1 MSSTNLVKNNLFT
14 KPYLLTLDELSQIG
28 QNMNLVGYDPQL
40 NITSDDTNIV
50 LKYGVPS
57 SPKILNWVEPYKIA
71 GIDYTLFYTE
81 VNSGLNIGDRVFII
95 NGTYDSDLLI
105 KADKYKKGHDGY
117 KVLFIDK
124 CKVVLDIEF
133 TGSLPSNETTANNDD
148 FDDFIKVYYVKD
160 ENDFLHVNRQVTTRV
175 SGNMVDFKFNK
186 YQNNLIFVDNPN
198 GYSGTSDNWGQNGGL
213 STTGFFIKNGTS
225 SWIEIS
231 NDFMTGSYSIAAT
244 NSNDKILILNNSFIY
259 NGVDFKEN
267 SVYSW
272 QYNTITATYSW
283 TVNVKHENNNVPIL
297 TKSNFRD
304 GTFNG
309 TWNGG
314 LYGSNEKRITWGS
327 TTSFWNHG
335 TLLNTIWEKGI
346 MESKYSQTESYIT
359 EFDKYGIP
367 YQKSTNPDND
377 GYGYNFVINSEIRN
391 AVINN
396 GNVSNS
402 VLLGT
407 GTAANISIVEDHVRG
422 NLTDQY
428 IKANFNNTLINKA
441 YFESCGI
448 QNANIENAVIKN
460 SRVENS
466 RLYSVKSINTHY
478 KSSLFKNSNYISD
491 NIIKILEFDQFEYS
505 SDGSNVTH
513 LVYKFYINK
522 RSYEKFKFKDN
533 FYIKGIK
540 LNNSVNTTAIFSE
553 TEPSGNSILNFFDKK
568 FRIGPWT
575 EYIDT
580 LQSYD
585 FVKAPIQF
593 NSFVSTAKENQYTY
607 YDTTTSNYNY
617 TGVYDNNKG
626 YSLDIFIKLD
636 TSMIPSISKTSVNF
650 KDIIDFSNAYIQNS
664 DFESG
669 VVENSNWNSGHHI
682 NFNNKNVLVKMNPDQ
697 SGYFTPNNVDGQYD
711 ISRKKSLSTGI
722 TSSLVLNNIHT
733 VGVNDEFELDYLK
746 VNDIVFLNAV
756 DYDSR
761 GTVTDITI
769 INGGSGYTTST
780 SLTTTYTGNG
790 RDLKVDIISTV
801 IGGVLGLSYS
811 VGSGNG
817 YDNDAP
823 SMSGIYYPLTT
834 TGMGSGLVLNITKDN
849 SGILATFSISNIG
862 QGYNVGDTIE
872 VQTSG
877 ASGIFKITSVTNG
890 EVISAKVSTSGLFY
904 EVDDILSIMTGNG
917 LAQVK
922 VTGITGSLTRL
933 PDTYKVTNMSPFII
947 DEIVATGSTSLVN
960 SLLEVGL
967 FSSYNANNRYGYLH
981 KTKFYKSKIVSGL
994 FRRAYIKGSLI
1005 KNDSV
1010 DISDKDFT
1018 NIEKLK
1024 SLIIADTIF
1033 SKNDNILSNALY
1045 IFSSFVNGTDIW
1057 DNGILFRSIW
1067 NGMTFNNGLV
1077 RESTWLDGTFNNGL
1091 FYLSDLP
1098 VTTNPI
1104 NPLNPLNLDAISPY
1118 YNSNNIYSY
1127 YKSGLIDS
1135 STNNNR
1141 LSWQNGKFVNG
1152 EFYKSKWENGSFNGG
1167 KFYYSDFYKGEFNG
1181 GIVGDKS
1188 LSSTDTRV
1196 FNGAINYTTVE
1207 NAYLVSNFTDLNNS
1221 INNVINWY
1229 DGVFND
1235 GVFSTYGTNS
1245 ATWYNGTFNGGE
1257 FGSHNVDG
1265 IPKWKDGIFNG
1276 GKFTSVYGSSSTPM
1290 STTASLDD
1298 VNSYA
1303 WEKGTFNGGEFGFLN
1318 PQYYN
1323 STWFDGTFNGGKFK
1337 GKVWNNG
1344 IFTFGEFLGGVGG
1357 TYSGLVPIGGTANI
1371 ATQSNANN
1379 FVKSFIDNN
1388 NQYYGLWRN
1397 GFVTDT
1403 KSKYL
1408 DQEIHTDLKR
1418 SSDTNKSLPFSLLK
1432 NILWQSGTFS
1442 HPSATIQNSV
1452 WLDGTFENGT
1462 FENSAFNPYAVRTL
1476 GSSPT
1481 FNFNDSCHWINGNF
1495 KSGEFSIST
1504 WENGNFIYGTATGMI
1519 WKKGIVNYMNAYNV
1533 FWEDGLWKNGNW
1545 EGSYYTINPDGT
1557 VTDPYVKQILNR
1569 GMSWSGTSSCHIWS
1583 VFYKESLT
1591 QFANVSPINSGS
1603 VVHHPDS
1610 TENQPPLPPNQF
1622 GVITAG
1628 STPPV
1633 SGAPNKILGTASW
1646 DLAGL
1651 DIIDRTG
1658 TNLSQGTYFTP
1669 VDSYNSIT
1677 WEIYNGTSWS
1687 SPTGTAITLPF
1698 TGLSQQFNLQSGVNK
1713 FRVKG
1718 TNPDNNQV
1726 YYTNVLTY
1734 TKTVAVYTIQSPINQ
1749 VVTTNTGT
1757 SGNHTLQGIVNVTS
1771 APVTLTLTAFAGAGG
1786 LGTANTTKG
1795 FAFVNYSDGTPVPG
1809 SPFTTALASTTGTNT
1824 TTVSVI
1830 LPSSDNYSVTINA
1843 QFSSGNTTGS
1853 VQLI

>member
-1 MSSTNLVKNNLFT
+1 MSSTKLVKNNLFT
-14 KPYLLTLDELSQIG
+14 KPYLLTLDEISQIG

-57 SPKILNWVEPYKIA
+57 SPKILNWVEPYKISD
-71 GIDYTLFYTE
+71 IDYTLFYTE
-81 VNSGLNIGDRVFII
+81 VNSGLNIGDKVFII
-95 NGTYDSDLLI
+95 NGTYDSNLLI
-105 KADKYKKGHDGY
+105 QADKYKKGHDGY

-133 TGSLPSNETTANNDD
+133 TGSLPSNETTANTDD

-160 ENDFLHVNRQVTTRV
+160 ENDFLHVNRQITTR
-175 SGNMVDFKFNK
+175 GNNFDFKFNK
-186 YQNNLIFVDNPN
+186 NQNNVIFTSVTFSAINDQWGENNGLIGAP
-198 GYSGTSDNWGQNGGL
+198 
-213 STTGFFIKNGTS
+213 GFFIKNGTA
-225 SWIEIS
+225 SWINIS
-231 NDFMTGSYSIAAT
+231 NDFMVGSYSIAAT
-244 NSNDKILILNNSFIY
+244 NSNNKILVLNDSFTY
-259 NGVDFKEN
+259 NGFDFKEN
-267 SVYSW
+267 SIYSW
-272 QYNTITATYSW
+272 EYNAVIATYSW

-346 MESKYSQTESYIT
+346 MESKYSQTESYIA
-359 EFDKYGIP
+359 EFDHYGLP

-396 GNVSNS
+396 ANVSNS
-402 VLLGT
+402 NLLGT

-428 IKANFNNTLINKA
+428 IKDNFNSTLINKA

-460 SRVENS
+460 SRVDNS
-466 RLYSVKSINTHY
+466 RIYSVKSINTHY

-491 NIIKILEFDQFEYS
+491 NIIKIIGFDQFEYVS
-505 SDGSNVTH
+505 TVGVTH

-540 LNNSVNTTAIFSE
+540 LNYSQSNASFYDNEPTT
-553 TEPSGNSILNFFDKK
+553 NSILNFFDKK
-568 FRIGPWT
+568 FKIGPWK

-580 LQSYD
+580 YNNSSFTKQ
-585 FVKAPIQF
+585 PIEL
-593 NSFVSTAKENQYTY
+593 NSFVSTPKENEYTY
-607 YDTTTSNYNY
+607 ASNTYNNITY
-617 TGVYDNNKG
+617 YLNNGG

-636 TSMIPSISKTSVNF
+636 TSMSPTIDQFSVSY
-650 KDIIDFSNAYIQNS
+650 KDVIDFSNAYIQNS

-669 VVENSNWNSGHHI
+669 VFENSNWNSGNHI
-682 NFNNKNVLVKMNPDQ
+682 NYNKHVNLVTSNEN
-697 SGYFTPNNVDGQYD
+697 GNYD
-711 ISRKKSLSTGI
+711 ISLTQ
-722 TSSLVLNNIHT
+722 SSLILNSIPDTVNI
-733 VGVNDEFELDYLK
+733 NDEIELDYLK
-746 VNDIVFLNAV
+746 VNDIIFLNAV

-761 GTVTDITI
+761 GTVTDLILNTT
-769 INGGSGYTTST
+769 GSGYLTSTGVTTS
-780 SLTTTYTGNG
+780 Y
-790 RDLKVDIISTV
+790 
-801 IGGVLGLSYS
+801 
-811 VGSGNG
+811 GSGNG
-817 YDNDAP
+817 LEVDIIANPIGGALTLVYSNAGNGYDYTGLYTTNT
-823 SMSGIYYPLTT
+823 LTGFGT
-834 TGMGSGLVLNITKDN
+834 GLVLNIVVD
-849 SGILATFSISNIG
+849 SGTGLLTSFTVDSIG
-862 QGYNVGDTIE
+862 QGYIIGDTVE
-872 VQTSG
+872 VFTSG
-877 ASGIFKITSVTNG
+877 VNGVFSVTNITNG
-890 EVISAKVSTSGLFY
+890 EIISVTLPTIGYSGLFY
-904 EVDDILSIMTGNG
+904 EVGDVVNINTGDG
-917 LAQVK
+917 LAQAQIIGV
-922 VTGITGSLTRL
+922 TGSLTRL
-933 PDTYKVTNMSPFII
+933 PDTYKISNLSPFIV
-947 DEIVATGSTSLVN
+947 DEIVPTGATSIVSNLRP
-960 SLLEVGL
+960 VGV
-967 FSSYNANNRYGYLH
+967 FSSYDAKNRYGYLS

-994 FRRAYIKGSLI
+994 FRRAYLKGSLI
-1005 KNDSV
+1005 KNDNI

-1024 SLIIADTIF
+1024 SLIITDTIF
-1033 SKNDNILSNALY
+1033 SKNDNILSNAFY
-1045 IFSSFVNGTDIW
+1045 MFSSFVDGTDIW

-1077 RESTWLDGTFNNGL
+1077 RESTWLDGTFLNGL
-1091 FYLSDLP
+1091 FYLSFLP
-1098 VTTNPI
+1098 TTNGTPTF
-1104 NPLNPLNLDAISPY
+1104 AIGDY
-1118 YNSNNIYSY
+1118 YNSYNILSY
-1127 YKSGLIDS
+1127 YMNGTS
-1135 STNNNR
+1135 STDNNR
-1141 LSWQNGKFVNG
+1141 FSWRNGTFVNG
-1152 EFYKSKWENGSFNGG
+1152 EFYKSIWESGNFNGG
-1167 KFYYSDFYKGEFNG
+1167 KFYYSDFYRGTING
-1181 GIVGDKS
+1181 GIIGDKS
-1188 LSSTDTRV
+1188 VPYKYTNVYSAAV
-1196 FNGAINYTTVE
+1196 NYTTVE
-1207 NAYLVSNFTDLNNS
+1207 NANFISSYTDYLDTQNT
-1221 INNVINWY
+1221 INWY

-1235 GVFSTYGTNS
+1235 GKFNTSDTNY

-1257 FGSHNVDG
+1257 FGPFN
-1265 IPKWKDGIFNG
+1265 PKWKDGTFNG
-1276 GKFTSVYGSSSTPM
+1276 GKFTSVYGTSSGTYSTNI
-1290 STTASLDD
+1290 TLDD
-1298 VNSYA
+1298 KDTYA
-1303 WEKGTFNGGEFGFLN
+1303 WENGMFNGGEFGN
-1318 PQYYN
+1318 NQTGYN
-1323 STWFDGTFNGGKFK
+1323 SSWFNGTFNGGKFK

-1344 IFTFGEFLGGVGG
+1344 IFTFGEF
-1357 TYSGLVPIGGTANI
+1357 SGSGATAIGGTPSNP
-1371 ATQSNANN
+1371 TQSNSNN
-1379 FVKSFIDNN
+1379 FVQLFINSD
-1388 NQYYGLWRN
+1388 NQYYGLWRD

-1408 DQEIHTDLKR
+1408 DQEIFTDLKR

-1432 NILWQSGTFS
+1432 YILWLNGTFS

-1452 WLDGTFENGT
+1452 WLDGTFENGA
-1462 FENSAFNPYAVRTL
+1462 FESSAFNPYVIRSN
-1476 GSSPT
+1476 GSNPT
-1481 FNFNDSCHWINGNF
+1481 FNFSDSCHWVNGNF
-1495 KSGEFSIST
+1495 NSGEFSISN
-1504 WENGNFIYGTATGMI
+1504 WDNGKFINGTATGMI
-1519 WKKGIVNYMNAYNV
+1519 WKNGIVNYMNAYNV

-1557 VTDPYVKQILNR
+1557 VTDPYVSQILNR
-1569 GMSWSGTSSCHIWS
+1569 GIYWSGTSSCHIWS

-1591 QFANVSPINSGS
+1591 QLNNNVLQTAGI
-1603 VVHHPDS
+1603 VVHQPDL
-1610 TENQPPLPPNQF
+1610 TQNQPPLPPTQF
-1622 GVITAG
+1622 GVITTG
-1628 STPPV
+1628 SPPPV
-1633 SGAPNKILGTASW
+1633 SGASNKILGTASW
-1646 DLAGL
+1646 DVAGL
-1651 DIIDRTG
+1651 DIID
-1658 TNLSQGTYFTP
+1658 STYFTP

-1734 TKTVAVYTIQSPINQ
+1734 TKTVATYTIQSPINQ

-1757 SGNHTLQGIVNVTS
+1757 SGNHTLQGIINVTN

-1795 FAFVNYSDGTPVPG
+1795 FAFVNYSNGAPVPG

-1830 LPSSDNYSVTINA
+1830 LPSSDNYSVTITA

-1853 VQLI
+1853 VQLV

>member
-95 NGTYDSDLLI
+95 NGTYDSNLLI
-105 KADKYKKGHDGY
+105 QADKYKKGHDGY

-160 ENDFLHVNRQVTTRV
+160 ENDFLHVNRQITTRV

-186 YQNNLIFVDNPN
+186 HQNNLIFVDNPN

-244 NSNDKILILNNSFIY
+244 NSNDKILILNNSFTY
-259 NGVDFKEN
+259 TGVDFKEN

-283 TVNVKHENNNVPIL
+283 MVNVKHENNNVPIL

-346 MESKYSQTESYIT
+346 MESKYSQTESYIA

-407 GTAANISIVEDHVRG
+407 GTAANISIVEDHIRG

-491 NIIKILEFDQFEYS
+491 NIIKILDFDQFEYS
-505 SDGSNVTH
+505 SDASTVTH

-540 LNNSVNTTAIFSE
+540 LNNSVNTTTAIFSE
-553 TEPSGNSILNFFDKK
+553 TEPIGNSILNFFDKK
-568 FRIGPWT
+568 FKIGPWT

-580 LQSYD
+580 LQNYN
-585 FVKAPIQF
+585 FIKTPIQF

-607 YDTTTSNYNY
+607 YVSSNISNYNY
-617 TGVYDNNKG
+617 TGINDNNKG

-636 TSMIPSISKTSVNF
+636 TTISPSINKYSVNF

-682 NFNNKNVLVKMNPDQ
+682 NFNNKNGLVKMNSNT
-697 SGYFTPNNVDGQYD
+697 SGYFTANNVDGQYD

-761 GTVTDITI
+761 GTVTGITI

-780 SLTTTYTGNG
+780 GLITSYSGNG

-817 YDNDAP
+817 YDNGAP

-834 TGMGSGLVLNITKDN
+834 TGMGSGLVLNITRDN

-890 EVISAKVSTSGLFY
+890 EVISASVSVSGLFY
-904 EVDDILSIMTGNG
+904 EIGDIVNITTGDG

-933 PDTYKVTNMSPFII
+933 PDAYKVTNMSPFII

-967 FSSYNANNRYGYLH
+967 FSSYDANNRYGYLH

-1033 SKNDNILSNALY
+1033 SKNDNILSNAFY

-1077 RESTWLDGTFNNGL
+1077 RESTWLDGIFNNGL

-1098 VTTNPI
+1098 YNLTTDLTNPI
-1104 NPLNPLNLDAISPY
+1104 NLDGISPY

-1127 YKSGLIDS
+1127 YKSGLVDLI
-1135 STNNNR
+1135 TNNNR
-1141 LSWQNGKFVNG
+1141 LSWQKGQFVNG

-1167 KFYYSDFYKGEFNG
+1167 KFYYSDFYSGEFNG
-1181 GIVGDKS
+1181 GIIGDKS
-1188 LSSTDTRV
+1188 LSSSDTRV
-1196 FNGAINYTTVE
+1196 FNGDINYTTVE
-1207 NAYLVSNFTDLNNS
+1207 NANLITNYTDF
-1221 INNVINWY
+1221 VRTVPTRINWY
-1229 DGVFND
+1229 DGIFND
-1235 GVFSTYGTNS
+1235 GVFSTYGTNSVYGANS

-1257 FGSHNVDG
+1257 FGSHNIDG

-1276 GKFTSVYGSSSTPM
+1276 GKFTSIYGTSSTPM

-1298 VNSYA
+1298 VNTYA
-1303 WEKGTFNGGEFGFLN
+1303 WEKGTFNGGEFGFLDN
-1318 PQYYN
+1318 NWYN

-1357 TYSGLVPIGGTANI
+1357 TYSGQVPIGGTANI

-1388 NQYYGLWRN
+1388 NQYYGLWRD

-1408 DQEIHTDLKR
+1408 DEEIFTDLKR
-1418 SSDTNKSLPFSLLK
+1418 TTDTNKSLPFSLLK
-1432 NILWQSGTFS
+1432 NVLWQSGTFS

-1622 GVITAG
+1622 GIIGAG
-1628 STPPV
+1628 TTPPPV
-1633 SGAPNKILGTASW
+1633 SGGSNKVLGSITWGSGGSA
-1646 DLAGL
+1646 DLV
-1651 DIIDRTG
+1651 G
-1658 TNLSQGTYFTP
+1658 TNLSVSTLFTS
-1669 VDSYNSIT
+1669 VDTYNSVT
-1677 WEIYNGTSWS
+1677 WEVYSGTNWTTG
-1687 SPTGTAITLPF
+1687 PTITLPF
-1698 TGLSQQFNLQSGVNK
+1698 TGTSQQFNLQPGVNK

-1734 TKTVAVYTIQSPINQ
+1734 TKTVAAYVISSSINSDINFTSTVSGTI
-1749 VVTTNTGT
+1749 T
-1757 SGNHTLQGIVNVTS
+1757 VNV
-1771 APVTLTLTAFAGAGG
+1771 APVTLTLKAVTQSNNLYTSRGIATIT
-1786 LGTANTTKG
+1786 LNGTNI
-1795 FAFVNYSDGTPVPG
+1795 NG
-1809 SPFTTALASTTGTNT
+1809 SPFDTDYASGSSPVKSISIHLTSQGTYNVSLQCIITG
-1824 TTVSVI
+1824 
-1830 LPSSDNYSVTINA
+1830 
-1843 QFSSGNTTGS
+1843 GS
-1853 VQLI
+1853 VRLT